1 MIRELQ
7 LTQVLRII
15 LFFLTF
21 VSCNLTRAQQ
31 DSVWRSAPTVSF
43 LGFADAYYAF
53 DFNKPELN
61 RQPFLFNHNRHNQFS
76 VNNVLVQT
84 ELHHE
89 KYRATLG
96 LHTGTYAMD
105 NYANEPALNR
115 FMYQANVGIS
125 LSKKNKVWLDAG
137 VLPSHMG
144 FETALS
150 IENKTLT
157 RSLVA
162 ENSPYYLTGAK
173 LTYSI
178 SEKWELAGIICNGWQ
193 QIQRSAGSSIPAG
206 GTQLIFSPSNKVK
219 LNWSTFISS
228 VYPDS
233 TRRMRYF
240 SNLYAEFQLGK
251 QFNLIAGF
259 DSGME
264 QAQKGSSNYLPWFSP
279 VIIAQVA
286 LREKWKLAVRAEYY
300 QDRHNVI
307 IPALNAPGFST
318 FSSSLNIDF
327 VPIPQVAC
335 RLEGRM
341 LLDEH
346 AIYPNS
352 VSSSRTNFF
361 VAASIAIQFEKI
373 WK

>member
-1 MIRELQ
+1 MRESH
-7 LTQVLRII
+7 LTQTFKLI
-15 LFFLTF
+15 LFFFAFGL
-21 VSCNLTRAQQ
+21 CNLTNAQQ
-31 DSVWRSAPTVSF
+31 DSVWRSVPTLSF
-43 LGFADAYYAF
+43 LGFADAYYTF

-61 RQPFLFNHNRHNQFS
+61 RQTFLFNHNRHNQFS
-76 VNNVLVQT
+76 LNNVLLQT
-84 ELHHE
+84 ELHHQ

-105 NYANEPALNR
+105 NYANEPVLNR
-115 FMYQANVGIS
+115 FIYQANVGIS

-137 VLPSHMG
+137 VLPSYMG

-162 ENSPYYLTGAK
+162 ENSPYFLTGAK

-193 QIQRSAGSSIPAG
+193 QIQRTAGSSIPAG
-206 GTQLIFSPSNKVK
+206 GTQLIYSPSTKFK

-251 QFNLIAGF
+251 QVSLIAGF

-279 VIIAQVA
+279 VVIAQFA
-286 LREKWKLAVRAEYY
+286 LHEKWKLAVRAEYY

-307 IPALNAPGFST
+307 IPLLNAPGFST

-327 VPIPQVAC
+327 APIPQVVC
-335 RLEGRM
+335 RLEGRI

-346 AIYPNS
+346 RVYASPYGN
-352 VSSSRTNFF
+352 SRTNFVI
-361 VAASIAIQFEKI
+361 VASLAIAFK
-373 WK
+373 K